1 MAAAE
6 AGGAGDQL
14 QGQAG
19 DQGASQVR
27 LQGITYKFKGIVQKT
42 LKGMFWQ
49 LFLGQIKTEFQHKP

>member
-19 DQGASQVR
+19 DQGARQVHFKR
-27 LQGITYKFKGIVQKT
+27 ITYQFKGIVSKNSQGHVSAT
-42 LKGMFWQ
+42 FFGA
-49 LFLGQIKTEFQHKP
+49 IKN